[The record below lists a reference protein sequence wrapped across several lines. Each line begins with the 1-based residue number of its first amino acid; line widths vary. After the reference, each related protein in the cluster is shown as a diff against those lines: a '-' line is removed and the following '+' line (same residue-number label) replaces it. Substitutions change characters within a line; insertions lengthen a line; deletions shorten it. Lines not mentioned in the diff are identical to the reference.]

1 MCSTVT
7 WTSFFS
13 PHCLTHVLS
22 NQSSYA
28 GTKCTHWMID
38 RLPLRGLFLY
48 FIGPANENGPA
59 APQPPPAPAPRARA
73 RPPRSLLQ
81 QVAPAEFPFIP
92 RHVLLL
98 PSGTLRL

>member
-13 PHCLTHVLS
+13 PHCLTQVLS

-38 RLPLRGLFLY
+38 RSPLSCRFLN
-48 FIGPANENGPA
+48 FIGPANENGA
-59 APQPPPAPAPRARA
+59 PAPAVPSAAAPTAPFFSRSRLL
-73 RPPRSLLQ
+73 SLLSS
-81 QVAPAEFPFIP
+81 PDMNP
-92 RHVLLL
+92 
-98 PSGTLRL
+98 PSLA

>member
-13 PHCLTHVLS
+13 PHCFTHVLS

-38 RLPLRGLFLY
+38 RFPLRCLFLY
-48 FIGPANENGPA
+48 FIGPANENGAAAPDTPTAAAPA
-59 APQPPPAPAPRARA
+59 APFFS
-73 RPPRSLLQ
+73 RSRLLSFLSSTDK
-81 QVAPAEFPFIP
+81 VT
-92 RHVLLL
+92 LL